1 MLQAAYKAFSMI
13 PRIST
18 RGSFSLSVRHA
29 FIKKGNQY
37 FQLLRG
43 CIRQT
48 IHPLVSQSID
58 MSVTACHASDEFQYN
73 SAFFGLFQHEAFWD
87 TSSQIYIQFICSPV
101 HPFVMLASLPN
112 ISPHT
117 ILRLN
122 WKKNSEVE
130 NFRYWLVLVGRSAR
144 KKEWTNSFVDKNVA
158 TCRFECVRSV
168 FWQRDRKP
176 SSWMWQRWSVW
187 WRPHIRI
194 L

>member
-1 MLQAAYKAFSMI
+1 MH
-13 PRIST
+13 PRISL
-18 RGSFSLSVRHA
+18 SESVPLSVRRSIRWFVLSRFHKKTWKTDN
-29 FIKKGNQY
+29 FYNINVTGGIQSFLNDSSYLYKRVCQSVSPSGIHKKGNKY

-87 TSSQIYIQFICSPV
+87 TSSHIYIQFICSPV

-122 WKKNSEVE
+122 
-130 NFRYWLVLVGRSAR
+130 
-144 KKEWTNSFVDKNVA
+144 
-158 TCRFECVRSV
+158 
-168 FWQRDRKP
+168 
-176 SSWMWQRWSVW
+176 
-187 WRPHIRI
+187 
-194 L
+194 